1 MEQKITK
8 LKGVVSEIT
17 DIKSYVDT
25 DCVNCG
31 RHRVELFTVSTGNQ
45 YHICEKCGYIKEMQ
59 RYLFDLDL
67 HCDECYGGKYFLR
80 EVIEVPVTETDRF
93 NAFLFASSKPIEI
106 SEEDCKGLLR
116 RVKQTEESEKKT
128 K

>member
-17 DIKSYVDT
+17 DIKSYVNE

-59 RYLFDLDL
+59 RYVFNSML
-67 HCDECYGGKYFLR
+67 HCDECYNRKYFLR
-80 EVIEVPVTETDRF
+80 EVIEVPVTETDRL
-93 NAFLFASSKPIEI
+93 NALLFASSKPVEI
-106 SEEDCKGLLR
+106 NEEDCEGLLR
-116 RVKQTEESEKKT
+116 RVKRGENNEV
-128 K
+128 